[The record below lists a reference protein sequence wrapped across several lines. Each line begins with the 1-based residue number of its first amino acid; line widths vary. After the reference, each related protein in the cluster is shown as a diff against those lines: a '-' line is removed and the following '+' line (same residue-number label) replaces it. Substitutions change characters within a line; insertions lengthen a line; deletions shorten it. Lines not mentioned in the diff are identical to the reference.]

1 VSPLPLLALALV
13 SAAAPDGGS
22 LKAVALVRPVEVT
35 SDKLEILGKDNRAIY
50 SGNAKA
56 VRDATTITCDRLV
69 VHYSNRQEVQ
79 RIDAVGR
86 VVAVEN
92 DKRATGDQA
101 EFDNTTGVL
110 TMTGAPAEAFQG
122 GNHVAGP
129 RVVFTSGTDLIEVD
143 DAKTVVEEN
152 SATGA
157 KAPVLIDAKH
167 LKILGHENQAV
178 WTGNVKAKRGTTN
191 LKGAKLTAFYG
202 QDKELLKLEVRGGA
216 EVLDQDRWAR
226 GERADFDPKTGVLVV
241 TGNPE
246 ARQGKNR
253 MRGTK
258 VTFTQGSDKL
268 EVENPRTVIRQEQ
281 KK

>member
-1 VSPLPLLALALV
+1 MSPLALLFLSLLAAG
-13 SAAAPDGGS
+13 APDGGA
-22 LKAVALVRPVEVT
+22 LKAAALVRPVEVT
-35 SDKLEILGKDNRAIY
+35 SDKLEILGKDNRAVY
-50 SGNAKA
+50 QGHAKA

-79 RIDAVGR
+79 RIDALGH
-86 VVAVEN
+86 VVATEN
-92 DKRATGDQA
+92 DRRATGDEA

-110 TMTGAPAEAFQG
+110 TMKGAPAEAFQG

-129 RVVFTSGTDLIEVD
+129 KVVFTSGSDVIEVD
-143 DAKTVVEEN
+143 DARTVVEE
-152 SATGA
+152 STATGG
-157 KAPVLIDAKH
+157 KAPVHIDAAH
-167 LKILGHENQAV
+167 LKILGQQNQAV

-191 LKGAKLTAFYG
+191 LKGQKLTAFYG
-202 QDKELLKLEVRGGA
+202 PDQQLTRLEVRGGA
-216 EVLDQDRWAR
+216 EVLDLDRWAR

-268 EVENPRTVIRQEQ
+268 EVENPRTLIRQEP